1 VKRKELEEECAALS
15 EEVNKSVRNDYR
27 AYEYVDSNAKEAQV
41 AANQGNM
48 KGMFSS
54 IRRLTNSVQPATVP
68 IRDKGKTI
76 TSTEGQIGIWKA
88 LLEEILNTA
97 TSLTERETSKF
108 TTTVT
113 TKH

>member
-15 EEVNKSVRNDYR
+15 EEVNKSVRKDYR
-27 AYEYVDSNAKEAQV
+27 AYVDSNAKEAQA

-76 TSTEGQIGIWKA
+76 TSTEEQIG
-88 LLEEILNTA
+88 
-97 TSLTERETSKF
+97 
-108 TTTVT
+108 
-113 TKH
+113 